1 MAWMSH
7 GPLPGVSRP
16 PRRLVIRA
24 AACGGEVEVPDSGDS
39 AVVSALRE
47 YKVLDTTIHA
57 LSALVFIWRVV
68 LVESKETRVSRQV
81 HQLDPEGIVSGCP
94 RPVQKC
100 SHQVFGERE
109 RREKTLCL
117 PL

>member
-1 MAWMSH
+1 M
-7 GPLPGVSRP
+7 
-16 PRRLVIRA
+16 
-24 AACGGEVEVPDSGDS
+24 EVPDSGGS

-47 YKVLDTTIHA
+47 YKVLDANIHA
-57 LSALVFIWRVV
+57 LSALVFIWRVA
-68 LVESKETRVSRQV
+68 LAESKETRVSRQV

-94 RPVQKC
+94 RSVQKC